1 MTSSKRLLYAC
12 GQVGMMGLTRY
23 LFGWI
28 IDFSS
33 RSGPEGAG
41 LFSAAVVGAVFL
53 GFRVFDGV
61 TDPVA
66 GLVSDGWVRRGR
78 ERRSLL
84 WFSFLLPPVGL
95 SLCFLPDHGMSP
107 GSRWLL
113 LIVGLFVFFVGYTF
127 YAIPYWSLIDDY
139 SGRDDKLRRVLST
152 LLGAGLLVATGV
164 GFVIS
169 PGLVDSQGFFVGAL
183 AFSVPCGL
191 LMVLPYFAK
200 PRELQPV
207 RMAEGIERQPLA
219 RSVVTALRH
228 RRFLALLVI
237 FAGSQMSFTI
247 MTAAAPFIAV
257 DLLGGTRGDVA
268 KLLGPLL
275 GTAVLSFAIV
285 PKISQRWGWERA
297 YFVASVALAAVYGCS
312 GGLGLALIGTPLT
325 TAMVIFALAGPMT
338 AVLLGLEGEA
348 ITDCAR
354 EKGGDAVATYFGVFN
369 FVVKALNGVAL
380 LLAGY
385 LADLSRGDLGATAVR
400 MMAIVAGGCL
410 FVCAVAYLVIKPKR
424 PEGSPDD
431 GDVRQVLLS

>member
-1 MTSSKRLLYAC
+1 MTHSKRLLYAC
-12 GQVGMMGLTRY
+12 GQIGMMGLTRY
-23 LFGWI
+23 LFTWI

-41 LFSAAVVGAVFL
+41 LFSAAIVGAVFL
-53 GFRVFDGV
+53 GFRIFDGV

-95 SLCFLPDHGMSP
+95 ALCFLPDHGMSS
-107 GSRWLL
+107 GLRWVLL
-113 LIVGLFVFFVGYTF
+113 LAGLFVFFVGYTF

-139 SGRDDKLRRVLST
+139 SGRDDKLRRFLST
-152 LLGAGLLVATGV
+152 LLGVGMLLATGV
-164 GFVIS
+164 GFVVS
-169 PGLVDSQGFFVGAL
+169 PGLIESHGFFIGAL
-183 AFSVPCGL
+183 AFALPCSL

-200 PRELQPV
+200 PRK
-207 RMAEGIERQPLA
+207 IEPASEQQTSGRKPLLE
-219 RSVVTALRH
+219 SVVTALRH
-228 RRFLALLVI
+228 RRFVALLIV

-247 MTAAAPFIAV
+247 MTAAAPFIAI

-268 KLLGPLL
+268 ALLGPLL
-275 GTAVLSFAIV
+275 GTAILTFTIV
-285 PKISQRWGWERA
+285 PWISKRWGWERA
-297 YFVASVALAAVYGCS
+297 YLVASLALAAVYACS

-325 TAMVIFALAGPMT
+325 TAMLIFGLGGPMT

-354 EKGGDAVATYFGVFN
+354 ERGGDAVATYFGVFN

-380 LLAGY
+380 LVAGY
-385 LADLSRGDLGATAVR
+385 LADLSQGDLGSTAVR
-400 MMAIVAGGCL
+400 MMSLVAGGCL
-410 FVCAVAYLVIKPKR
+410 FVCAIAYVLIKSRR
-424 PEGSPDD
+424 PVEGREPPS
-431 GDVRQVLLS
+431 